1 MAVIRQPINN
11 GASMAL
17 ATSGNYRN
25 SVVFDGKHYSHTI
38 DPTTGEPIVGGAVG
52 GEAIVEFG
60 GLAAQH
66 RFFVGAF
73 DALFDDGG
81 VVGQIE
87 KARAA
92 VRHAA
97 KNQMLQVRMQL
108 RIA

>member
-1 MAVIRQPINN
+1 MWVGHIGID
-11 GASMAL
+11 
-17 ATSGNYRN
+17 
-25 SVVFDGKHYSHTI
+25 VVRI
-38 DPTTGEPIVGGAVG
+38 EAEPIVGGAVG

-97 KNQMLQVRMQL
+97 KNQML
-108 RIA
+108 